1 MGSLK
6 WNFQV
11 YISSWNLNSF
21 LKLVFEVEDWN
32 WSLVYNFEVEVKIWD
47 KSLAL
52 KFSVE
57 GVEVLKL
64 TEVFNIVDYVIVTES
79 NRLSYR

>member
-1 MGSLK
+1 MEFSSLYFK
-6 WNFQV
+6 
-11 YISSWNLNSF
+11 
-21 LKLVFEVEDWN
+21 LKFEFILEVVDWN
-32 WSLVYNFEVEVKIWD
+32 WSLVYNFEVEVKIWG

-79 NRLSYR
+79 NRLSPR

>member
-1 MGSLK
+1 M
-6 WNFQV
+6 
-11 YISSWNLNSF
+11 
-21 LKLVFEVEDWN
+21 KLVFEVEDWN
-32 WSLVYNFEVEVKIWD
+32 WSLVYNFEVEVKIWG

-79 NRLSYR
+79 NRLSPR